1 MATFSLTSRAFD
13 DLEEIA
19 EFIRRDKPQ
28 AADRLLERFDEKFAL
43 LATSPAVGDPRLEFG
58 DGIRSATVGRFV
70 IFYREET
77 YGVLILRVLAGER
90 DVKRL

>member
-1 MATFSLTSRAFD
+1 MGQYQVAATALD
-13 DLEEIA
+13 DLDEIA
-19 EFIRRDKPQ
+19 EYVRRDKPQ
-28 AADRLLERFDEKFAL
+28 AAERLLERFDEKFAL
-43 LATSPAVGDPRLEFG
+43 LATSPDVGDPRPEFG

-70 IFYREET
+70 IFYRDET